1 MRIRF
6 DGQSV
11 LVTGAGRGIGRA
23 VAGGF
28 AAAGARVFLADSVS
42 ESVQEAAAAIRA
54 AGGIAEAILLDITDR
69 TAVGDAAS
77 RIAGQNGPVHHLVNN
92 AGIHGVAG
100 LQDEVSDALWER
112 IIAVNVH
119 GTYNV
124 TRAFS
129 PQLMQTRGTILNIA
143 SVMSFIG
150 NTGLTAYSASKAA
163 VHNFT
168 QALSV
173 ELGAEGVRVNALAP
187 GLIATP
193 MTEALVKDGERLGRI
208 LPRISLQRAG
218 QPADLVGAAL
228 FLCSQHAAYI
238 TGVTLRVDGGWLAR

>member
-1 MRIRF
+1 MKIGF
-6 DGQSV
+6 DGQTV
-11 LVTGAGRGIGRA
+11 VVTGAGGGIGRA
-23 VAGGF
+23 LAGGF
-28 AAAGARVFLADSVS
+28 AAAGARVVLADRSADPV
-42 ESVQEAAAAIRA
+42 EEAAAALRA
-54 AGGIAEAILLDITDR
+54 AGAIAEAILLDITDR
-69 TAVGDAAS
+69 AAVGEAAE
-77 RIAGQNGPVHHLVNN
+77 RIGARHGPVHHLVNN

-100 LQDEVSDALWER
+100 LCDDASDALWER

-129 PQLMQTRGTILNIA
+129 PQLVQTRGTILNIA

-150 NTGLTAYSASKAA
+150 NTGLSAYSASKAA
-163 VHNFT
+163 LHNFT

-187 GLIATP
+187 GLITTP
-193 MTEALVKDGERLGRI
+193 MTEALVQDGERLGRI

-218 QPADLVGAAL
+218 EPADLVGAAL

-238 TGVTLRVDGGWLAR
+238 TGATLRVDGGWLAR